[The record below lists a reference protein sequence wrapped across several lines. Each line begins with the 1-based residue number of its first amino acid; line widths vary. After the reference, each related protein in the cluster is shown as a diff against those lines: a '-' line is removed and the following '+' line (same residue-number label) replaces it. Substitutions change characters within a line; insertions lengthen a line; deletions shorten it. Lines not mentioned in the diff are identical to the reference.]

1 MKVGKIFK
9 KKKSLKE
16 NNKKYKK
23 LQKSIVALSIVQK
36 DYCSINENIINRR
49 MESKIKFNK
58 IRYNMSLNEQESSSQ
73 VKQQINSSKK
83 WLSHQYKEIK
93 TFKTQTITTNK
104 SQLDSFVHE
113 TFPFFG
119 HSTTESNL
127 SFFHHYGKLFKRFK
141 GILIGFWSSCLK

>member
-1 MKVGKIFK
+1 MKDGKIFK

-83 WLSHQYKEIK
+83 
-93 TFKTQTITTNK
+93 
-104 SQLDSFVHE
+104 
-113 TFPFFG
+113 
-119 HSTTESNL
+119 
-127 SFFHHYGKLFKRFK
+127 
-141 GILIGFWSSCLK
+141 